1 MSALSIQHNAINLG
15 QGFPNFD
22 CDPRLR
28 ELITK
33 YLNQGKN
40 QYAPSAGVM
49 ELRKAISDKIRRC
62 FDKEV
67 DPNSEITI
75 TAGATQAIYSIINA
89 FMHRKDEVI
98 VIEPAYDS
106 YRPSIEMAGG
116 VVVPYRLEGPEFTI
130 DWQVMSDLIN
140 DRTKMIIINTPHNP
154 TGTILSSDDL
164 VALSRLISDKNIILL
179 SDEVY
184 EHLIYDEARHE
195 SVMRYPDLYEQCI
208 AVYSFGK
215 TFHSTGWK
223 IGYCVGPERLMTE
236 VRRQHQWIVFS
247 VNSFLQYAL
256 AEYLADPD
264 TYESLPS
271 FYQKKRDFFNDSI
284 HGSSLL
290 PYKSAGTYFQLFDYS
305 AISSESDVDFAVRMT
320 TEYGVA
326 SIPISVFYS
335 NGMDNKV
342 IRLCYAK
349 TEDLLEKAGSLL
361 RKL

>member
-1 MSALSIQHNAINLG
+1 MSTLSAKHNAINLG

-28 ELITK
+28 ELISK

-40 QYAPSAGVM
+40 QYAPSAGVL
-49 ELRKAISDKIRRC
+49 ELRQAIADKIRRC
-62 FDKEV
+62 YDKEV
-67 DPNSEITI
+67 DPNTEITI

-89 FMHRKDEVI
+89 FVHRGDEVI
-98 VIEPAYDS
+98 IIEPAYDS
-106 YRPSIEMAGG
+106 YNPSIEMTGG

-130 DWQVMSDLIN
+130 DWEVMSGLIT
-140 DRTKMIIINTPHNP
+140 DWTRMIIVNTPHNP

-184 EHLIYDEARHE
+184 EHVIYDEARHE
-195 SVMRYPDLYEQCI
+195 SVMRYPDLYEQCM

-223 IGYCVGPERLMTE
+223 MGYCVGPERLMSE

-256 AEYLADPD
+256 AEYLTDPD
-264 TYESLPS
+264 TYENLPS
-271 FYQKKRDFFNDSI
+271 FYQNKRDFFNDSM
-284 HGSSLL
+284 HGSSLM

-305 AISSESDVDFAVRMT
+305 AISAESDVDFAVRIT

-349 TEDLLEKAGSLL
+349 TEDLLEKAGNQL

>member
-49 ELRKAISDKIRRC
+49 ELRQAISDKIRRC
-62 FDKEV
+62 YDKVV

-75 TAGATQAIYSIINA
+75 TAGATQAIYSIISA
-89 FMHRKDEVI
+89 FVHRKDEVI
-98 VIEPAYDS
+98 IIEPAYDS

-130 DWQVMSDLIN
+130 DWQVLSDLIS

-284 HGSSLL
+284 HGSSLM